1 MRRTRQR
8 DSKGGIRGLVSGR
21 TALTLVT
28 VFVVLLAGCS
38 GLTGGGDSGDG
49 SAGTVSVDSIPEGVE
64 GVMHF
69 DSGIAT
75 DQTTESLYNGFINM
89 AMEQNP
95 NYDGPES
102 YDEFLEQAEQ
112 ESNLS
117 TDGFQS
123 MTVFYKYESANAS
136 QEYAGV
142 IMNTDWTVEQMAEA
156 SDQSLDDLNTTEYQG
171 TTVYIQ
177 ADQYTGETS
186 WLADV
191 GDGTFIA
198 GTEPVVKDVLDTRNG
213 EMNAWSGELKDT
225 YENSA
230 SGYMKVA
237 MEMPPQE
244 MSQGMQPAGGMVPST
259 NSIDRMSVVYHTSGN
274 EMNMDAHMFMD
285 STQSADQLKATIDT
299 AIQMQDGQMAEQYP
313 ELSSL
318 LEGLS
323 AERDGTEITVSF
335 TTTPDEIISIVE
347 MYANQMRGIAESQM
361 SVSSG
366 AVAG

>member
-1 MRRTRQR
+1 
-8 DSKGGIRGLVSGR
+8 
-21 TALTLVT
+21 
-28 VFVVLLAGCS
+28 
-38 GLTGGGDSGDG
+38 
-49 SAGTVSVDSIPEGVE
+49 
-64 GVMHF
+64 
-69 DSGIAT
+69 
-75 DQTTESLYNGFINM
+75 
-89 AMEQNP
+89 
-95 NYDGPES
+95 
-102 YDEFLEQAEQ
+102 
-112 ESNLS
+112 
-117 TDGFQS
+117 
-123 MTVFYKYESANAS
+123 
-136 QEYAGV
+136 
-142 IMNTDWTVEQMAEA
+142 
-156 SDQSLDDLNTTEYQG
+156 
-171 TTVYIQ
+171 
-177 ADQYTGETS
+177 
-186 WLADV
+186 
-191 GDGTFIA
+191 
-198 GTEPVVKDVLDTRNG
+198 
-213 EMNAWSGELKDT
+213 
-225 YENSA
+225 
-230 SGYMKVA
+230 MKVA

-299 AIQMQDGQMAEQYP
+299 AIQMQDGQMTEQYP